1 MNVTAGDNIAPS
13 DAAPTTFP
21 SGFAGDQLTEDI
33 GPTVAATQTY
43 AATLSAAGIPI
54 RPFKLEVRASLAA
67 EAGAPVEVLRDI
79 DGTGNLVG
87 FGGSFGT
94 INYATGAI
102 SITLGTVIAVGG
114 DSINVTYATDFVK
127 KVL

>member
-1 MNVTAGDNIAPS
+1 M
-13 DAAPTTFP
+13 
-21 SGFAGDQLTEDI
+21 TEDV

-43 AATLSAAGIPI
+43 AATLTGIPL
-54 RPFKLEVRASLAA
+54 RPFKLEVRATLAA
-67 EAGAPVEVLRDI
+67 EAGSPVEVIRDV

-94 INYATGAI
+94 VNYSTGAI
-102 SITLGTVIAVGG
+102 SITFGTVIAVGG